1 MPQINMG
8 RLDFP
13 ILDKECVI
21 NFCNKND
28 YFCYGS
34 PNQSRSSLRK
44 TVSKLIFPFFSC
56 TDDWTPHWAYVRDG
70 TGEKAAKAIAKCYKK
85 AKKANKA

>member
-1 MPQINMG
+1 MFLSDRLFTSTSALQDPIKVPQINMG

-34 PNQSRSSLRK
+34 PNQSRSSLEQ
-44 TVSKLIFPFFSC
+44 TVSKLILPFLSL
-56 TDDWTPHWAYVRDG
+56 YR
-70 TGEKAAKAIAKCYKK
+70 
-85 AKKANKA
+85 